1 MAARRAPPTSSRA
14 APAREHLIS
23 RAEMARRLG
32 ISRPAITKACR
43 EGGRLAPACKGNSIN
58 VLHEVAQRWLVDRAG
73 VLDRVDG
80 ATPTRATREQLG
92 APPQQHVCEHG
103 DHPAPPGQRFCS
115 RQCAEC
121 ELTDFD
127 ASKVECAGICLHAIP
142 PAAIPPSRA
151 AAGSRSGSGTAAA
164 ASIPVEI
171 PEQRARA
178 QRRRPAPAPDPI
190 ELEPIEVDGDEPE
203 AARSIEDLEAEL
215 GPREWTDLGELAEPL
230 TVLSERYGNAKDFE
244 GWIRARKAL
253 EEARK
258 AQMLRERI
266 EGRLIARTTV
276 VRAFDHVDTAFRLL
290 LSDAPRAIATRIAPQ
305 DVATV
310 AALVRDVM
318 SQHLDACKGKIDLSL
333 ASDDPLAPLA
343 EAAE

>member
-43 EGGRLAPACKGNSIN
+43 DGGRLAPACKGNSIN
-58 VLHEVAQRWLVDRAG
+58 VLHEAAQRWLVDRAG
-73 VLDRVDG
+73 NLDGEGD
-80 ATPTRATREQLG
+80 ATLPRPNESQLEHAQRIVAKSRARQPEPELVE
-92 APPQQHVCEHG
+92 APP
-103 DHPAPPGQRFCS
+103 AP
-115 RQCAEC
+115 
-121 ELTDFD
+121 
-127 ASKVECAGICLHAIP
+127 V
-142 PAAIPPSRA
+142 
-151 AAGSRSGSGTAAA
+151 
-164 ASIPVEI
+164 
-171 PEQRARA
+171 ARA

-230 TVLSERYGNAKDFE
+230 TVLSERYGNAKHFE

>member
-43 EGGRLAPACKGNSIN
+43 DGGRLAPACKGNSIN

-73 VLDRVDG
+73 VLDQVDG
-80 ATPTRATREQLG
+80 ATPARATREQLD
-92 APPQQHVCEHG
+92 E
-103 DHPAPPGQRFCS
+103 
-115 RQCAEC
+115 
-121 ELTDFD
+121 
-127 ASKVECAGICLHAIP
+127 
-142 PAAIPPSRA
+142 PPSRA

-178 QRRRPAPAPDPI
+178 QRRRPAPAPDPL

>member
-1 MAARRAPPTSSRA
+1 MPARPRA

-43 EGGRLAPACKGNSIN
+43 DGGRLAPACKGNSIN
-58 VLHEVAQRWLVDRAG
+58 VLHAVAQRWLVDRASS
-73 VLDRVDG
+73 LESD
-80 ATPTRATREQLG
+80 ATPEQLG
-92 APPQQHVCEHG
+92 AEPEL
-103 DHPAPPGQRFCS
+103 DEAPP
-115 RQCAEC
+115 A
-121 ELTDFD
+121 
-127 ASKVECAGICLHAIP
+127 
-142 PAAIPPSRA
+142 RA
-151 AAGSRSGSGTAAA
+151 T
-164 ASIPVEI
+164 SIPVEI
-171 PEQRARA
+171 PEQRARPA
-178 QRRRPAPAPDPI
+178 RRRPAPAPAPV
-190 ELEPIEVDGDEPE
+190 ELPPIEVEDGDEPE

-215 GPREWTDLGELAEPL
+215 GPHEWTELGELAEPL

-258 AQMLRERI
+258 AQMLRERL

-276 VRAFDHVDTAFRLL
+276 VRAFDHVDAAFRLL

-305 DVATV
+305 DVAAV

-318 SQHLDACKGKIDLSL
+318 SQHLDACRGKIDTTM